1 MLLIAF
7 FYAIV
12 LSFILGVV
20 HGITPDEHTWP
31 ITFSYAV
38 GSGTVKGGAKAGL
51 VFSSGFT
58 LQRALMSEV
67 AYFIFIGFLLNP
79 LFNGIVYIIVGA
91 VMAFAGAY
99 ILNKGIYP
107 HWHWLEKKLGL
118 IFKLHSKNSEYQ
130 KKELEHTANPAC
142 CDENTQYKAV
152 PMKMAFV
159 HGLIAGFGFGA
170 FALILFTSI
179 SPTMPSPWLG
189 WVPGF
194 FFGVGTMITQV
205 AIGSGLMVFLTKVKK
220 LTKNGINFVTKYMS
234 GNTLY
239 YGGFMFVLAGF
250 FIILFPATATY
261 GILTSINIPN
271 LDSIDLSFFLVIAIV
286 LIIGVGSYFKGVKK
300 AEKLG
305 LVETPVKSNEKN
317 KKAKNVKRS
326 KQKNTLKKKQSP
338 TPPQ

>member
-7 FYAIV
+7 FYAIF

-38 GSGTVKGGAKAGL
+38 GSGSVEGGARAGL

-58 LQRALMSEV
+58 LQRALMSEI

-79 LFNGIVYIIVGA
+79 FFNGVIYIIVGA

-107 HWHWLEKKLGL
+107 HWHWLEEKFGVL
-118 IFKLHSKNSEYQ
+118 FKLHSKDSDYQ
-130 KKELEHTANPAC
+130 KKELEHTANPVC
-142 CDENTQYKAV
+142 CEENTQYKAV

-205 AIGSGLMVFLTKVKK
+205 LLGSGLVVFLTRIKK
-220 LTKNGINFVTKYMS
+220 LSKQGVNFVTRFMS

-239 YGGFMFVLAGF
+239 YGGALFALAGALMIAFPSLAGF
-250 FIILFPATATY
+250 
-261 GILTSINIPN
+261 GIATSINIPN
-271 LDSIDLSFFLVIAIV
+271 LNSLDLGFFLVVGVV
-286 LIIGVGSYFKGVKK
+286 LIIGVTSYFIGVKK

-305 LVETPVKSNEKN
+305 LTDELIIAESEKTLGKPKSL
-317 KKAKNVKRS
+317 VKRS
-326 KQKNTLKKKQSP
+326 K
-338 TPPQ
+338 